1 MHSVFAVDCLPIS
14 PMSLSSGLTSD
25 LQESPSKENHDYTLE
40 FDAERIAKMLS
51 ASDKGPPDALVS
63 SAYEAVERG
72 VSPVWPT
79 VNTEGERAW
88 YAPLAVF
95 LNNCVDA
102 CHGVLDNL
110 PGSAERGSRFYNHL
124 KFIVHDKPMLEGVEG
139 VLPVEPDIVGG
150 LDLVPDERVAW
161 SRGNTSTNQVL
172 IPVEIEASW
181 PPVVTQATTSARC
194 LFSASPSRQF
204 SVVLGFRHTS
214 AQLRFLVF
222 HRSGLT
228 GSKPCSIKDPQGQK
242 DILQIFLSILEWT
255 SANDAGLLEFFD
267 DFEMP
272 LLRHEGD
279 KTGTVARVTE
289 VLHDGPC
296 VQGRGSRVLLM
307 DYPTGEGKESE
318 PYIPTLNPNFCTRK
332 RVKAGAQKKQGDNEI
347 RMSSRLCLHTS
358 GALTYEQKNRT

>member
-1 MHSVFAVDCLPIS
+1 
-14 PMSLSSGLTSD
+14 
-25 LQESPSKENHDYTLE
+25 
-40 FDAERIAKMLS
+40 MLS

-63 SAYEAVERG
+63 SAHGGLERG

-79 VNTEGERAW
+79 VDTEGERAW
-88 YAPLAVF
+88 YTPLTVF

-102 CHGVLDNL
+102 CHEVLDNL
-110 PGSAERGSRFYNHL
+110 PGSTERGSRFYNRL
-124 KFIVHDKPMLEGVEG
+124 KFIVHDKQTLNGVER
-139 VLPVEPDIVGG
+139 VLPVEPGIVGG

-161 SRGNTSTNQVL
+161 SPGNTSTNQVL
-172 IPVEIEASW
+172 IPVEVEASW
-181 PPVVTQATTSARC
+181 SPVVTQATTYARC

-204 SVVLGFRHTS
+204 SIVLGFQHTE

-228 GSKPCSIKDPQGQK
+228 GSKPCSVKDPQGRR
-242 DILQIFLSILEWT
+242 DILRIFLSILEWA

-289 VLHDGPC
+289 VLHDGPH

-307 DYPTGEGKESE
+307 DYPTCEGKESE
-318 PYIPTLNPNFCTRK
+318 PYIPTLNPNFCARK
-332 RVKAGAQKKQGDNEI
+332 RVKAGAQKKQGDDEI
-347 RMSSRLCLHTS
+347 RVSFSPL
-358 GALTYEQKNRT
+358 LTYQRRSNV